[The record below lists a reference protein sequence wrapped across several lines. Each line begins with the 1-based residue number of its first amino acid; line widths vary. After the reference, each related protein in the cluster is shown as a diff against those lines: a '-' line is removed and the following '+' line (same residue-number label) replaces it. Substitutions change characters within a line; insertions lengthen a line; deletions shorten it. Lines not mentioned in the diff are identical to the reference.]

1 MKIDLKDYPNVE
13 IFCYDQCNPAFLQH
27 LPKLDFVTED
37 CSHQMSNSL
46 KTFEIIQPILNPGAV
61 YVIEDVYPEFLDA
74 YEEDGR
80 FDMYDARE
88 IKNRADDVLAVYNHP
103 E

>member
-1 MKIDLKDYPNVE
+1 
-13 IFCYDQCNPAFLQH
+13 
-27 LPKLDFVTED
+27 
-37 CSHQMSNSL
+37 MSNSL

-61 YVIEDVYPEFLDA
+61 YVIDDVYPEFLDA